1 MARHHDWTPLGI
13 SEDPIPGDPDGVWD
27 AKTAL
32 EKTVSAIEAA
42 VDGIRNVSTGS
53 TIDIGDSDS
62 VDEFRDQADDVAE
75 KLEKAKP
82 RYEVAATALRDYYF
96 ELVEAQKLSVEALD
110 DAEAAQSDVSS
121 AESSVDD
128 AEADSPEHETAT
140 TKLGLANT
148 ALSDAKAKLKKAEG
162 IRDAAAK
169 KAKDDIHNKIEH
181 DDVKDSF
188 WDNMSGV
195 ADILSNIST
204 VLGVLALVVNCI
216 PVIGQAL
223 SVVLGA
229 LALITGA
236 LALILHLGA
245 AIDNGEGW
253 DAVVFDAIGVATFG
267 IGRAFT
273 AGAKGLSLA
282 SRSLAWGKLSRMSG
296 PVAARLSSGTFAF
309 TSRGPMV
316 LRSARQTAALSGT
329 SRFSSGLGGLGGE
342 LSTSL
347 STLRGT
353 SLSGLAGHLRDTPAF
368 IRANSGSAGD
378 LSRMLQGT
386 TDLST
391 SLRNL
396 DGLSSF
402 RGVAGLD
409 LSLDLSAQASK
420 WANMADVS
428 FTTSLVST
436 GLDQMDFDIPLL
448 P

>member
-1 MARHHDWTPLGI
+1 MARHYDWTPLGI
-13 SEDPIPGDPDGVWD
+13 SDDPVPGDPDGVWD

-42 VDGIRNVSTGS
+42 VNGIRNVSSGS
-53 TIDIGDSDS
+53 TIDIGESES
-62 VDEFRDQADDVAE
+62 VDEFRDQAEDVAT

-82 RYEVAATALRDYYF
+82 RYEVAASALGDYYH
-96 ELVEAQKLSVEALD
+96 ELVEAQRLSVEALE
-110 DAEAAQSDVSS
+110 DAEAAQSDVST
-121 AESSVDD
+121 ARSSVDD

-140 TKLGLANT
+140 TALDLANT
-148 ALSDAKAKLKKAEG
+148 ALGDAKAKLAKAQG

-169 KAKDDIHNKIEH
+169 KAKDDIHNKIED

-188 WDNMSGV
+188 WDDMSGV

-236 LALILHLGA
+236 LALVLHLGE

-253 DAVVFDAIGVATFG
+253 DDVVFDAIGVATFG

-282 SRSLAWGKLSRMSG
+282 SRTLAWGKLSRMSG

-309 TSRGPMV
+309 SSRGPMV
-316 LRSARQTAALSGT
+316 LGAARQTARLSGT

-342 LSTSL
+342 LSSAL

-353 SLSGLAGHLRDTPAF
+353 NLSGLAGHLRDTPAF
-368 IRANSGSAGD
+368 VRASSGSAGD
-378 LSRMLQGT
+378 FSRMLQGAP
-386 TDLST
+386 DLST
-391 SLRNL
+391 ALSNL
-396 DGLSSF
+396 DGLGSF

-409 LSLDLSAQASK
+409 QALDLSAQASK
-420 WANMADVS
+420 WANMADVN
-428 FTTSLVST
+428 FTTSLAFT
-436 GLDQMDFDIPLL
+436 GLDQLDVDIPVL